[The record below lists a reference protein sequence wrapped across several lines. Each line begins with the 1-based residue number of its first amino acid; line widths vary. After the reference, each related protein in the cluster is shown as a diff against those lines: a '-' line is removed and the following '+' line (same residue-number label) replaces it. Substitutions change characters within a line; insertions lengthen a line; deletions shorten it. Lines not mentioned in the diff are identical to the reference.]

1 MGKAAARGRQLLGAR
16 RMYKKPFA
24 VQAQNL
30 LSKKDVKAL
39 KSQLSD
45 QYPGIEEQTLDQ
57 LLPEGQVKVLKL
69 DNRCLLY
76 VASDAPPCFFDAE
89 GRGDLYPTLTT
100 LWQHPNMM
108 LELTI
113 HPPVSKFVLN
123 GADLMLPGVMVP
135 ANGVAGFGSVEKR
148 QRRCIK
154 IEGNPYPIAVG
165 QMAVNQKQMEKMTG
179 KGLEVAHVY
188 KDGLWAF
195 AGSPVPNEGFREKD
209 DEVTPCADQSW
220 AANARTAEPSV
231 APEAFSPPA
240 RGGAS
245 QASAADA
252 SPKAAADASPKAVG
266 GSRAAEDWSPDDLLE
281 FCFMQAFHVSLT
293 DDGGLPVEASELYEK
308 HMKPNRPEGTT
319 LDVKKTSHKQMG
331 KFLNAMRKAKT
342 IETSEKKG
350 VINVTKVDRGHRVFQ
365 QLKDKYAAD
374 IAVEA
379 LAAASSEATAAAAA
393 EPLPPPR
400 ISALWK
406 PTHYLEGMWK
416 EMGKS
421 KNELYSWDAAQQVL
435 RAYVAREGLGS
446 ADGSGPVR
454 LSEELLTALFKVAG
468 AQKKDQTWPESAD
481 FEELEEK
488 MMDRMHEHTVIDVAG
503 LGPTTRKG
511 PALKIEVSL
520 SRKGAH
526 NVTRVCNLEAYGV
539 DVAALGDELKRKL
552 NCTVHIE
559 DMPGKNAKDKM
570 LQLQGHVD
578 QELASFLQQRYGITK
593 AFMSVK

>member
-1 MGKAAARGRQLLGAR
+1 MV
-16 RMYKKPFA
+16 MSIM
-24 VQAQNL
+24 VQQQNL
-30 LSKKDVKAL
+30 LSKKDLKAL
-39 KSQLSD
+39 KSQLCD
-45 QYPGIEEQTLDQ
+45 QYPGIEEQNIDQ

-89 GRGDLYPTLTT
+89 GRGELYPTLTT

-108 LELTI
+108 MELTI
-113 HPPVSKFVLN
+113 HPQVSKFVLN
-123 GADLMLPGVMVP
+123 GADLMLPGVLVP
-135 ANGVAGFGSVEKR
+135 ANGVAGFGSVEKG

-154 IEGNPYPIAVG
+154 IDGNPYPIAVG
-165 QMAVNQKQMEKMTG
+165 HMTVNQRQMEKLTG
-179 KGLEVAHVY
+179 KGLGVAHVY
-188 KDGLWAF
+188 KDALWAF
-195 AGSPVPNEGFREKD
+195 AGSPLPNTGFREKD

-220 AANARTAEPSV
+220 VVGAPAPEPPAAEPSV
-231 APEAFSPPA
+231 APAAADGASLA
-240 RGGAS
+240 AGGAS
-245 QASAADA
+245 PASASDA
-252 SPKAAADASPKAVG
+252 SPTAVG
-266 GSRAAEDWSPDDLLE
+266 GSKAAEDWSPDDLLE

-293 DDGGLPVEASELYEK
+293 EDGGLPVEASELYEK

-331 KFLNAMRKAKT
+331 KFLNAMRKAKA

-350 VINVTKVDRGHRVFQ
+350 VISVTKVDRGHRVFK
-365 QLKDKYAAD
+365 QLQDKFAAD
-374 IAVEA
+374 VAVEA
-379 LAAASSEATAAAAA
+379 AAAASSEAAAAVAA

-406 PTHYLEGMWK
+406 PTHYLEGIWK

-421 KNELYSWDAAQQVL
+421 KNEVYSWDAAQQVL
-435 RAYVAREGLGS
+435 KAYVGREGLGS
-446 ADGSGPVR
+446 VDGSGPVR
-454 LSEELLTALFKVAG
+454 LSEALLTALFKVAG
-468 AQKKDQTWPESAD
+468 AQKKDQTWPETAD
-481 FEELEEK
+481 FGELEEK
-488 MMDRMHEHTVIDVAG
+488 MMDRMQEHTVIDVAG
-503 LGPTTRKG
+503 LGSTMRKG

-526 NVTRVCNLEAYGV
+526 NVTRVCNLEAYGI

-552 NCTVHIE
+552 NCTVHVE
-559 DMPGKNAKDKM
+559 DMPGKNTKDKM

-578 QELASFLQQRYGITK
+578 QELASFLQQKYGITR